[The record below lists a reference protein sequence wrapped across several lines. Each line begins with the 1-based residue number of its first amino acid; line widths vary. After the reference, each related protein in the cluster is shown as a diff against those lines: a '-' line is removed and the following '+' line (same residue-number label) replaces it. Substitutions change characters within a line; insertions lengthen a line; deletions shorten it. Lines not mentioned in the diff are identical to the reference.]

1 MPESA
6 ASHLLARFRARQESW
21 LVLLLLLVCGGLS
34 LAAPGFLTLSNVID
48 LIEGYSVR
56 AILAMGLLVVLIAG
70 GIDISFAA
78 VASVAQYG
86 AAILAAKF
94 GLPAIIVLPAG
105 LAIGLLLGCL
115 NATLI
120 HYARVTSIIIT
131 IATMNTYFAF
141 LMFFTGGRSI
151 YELPDWWTTRIVLF
165 QTEAANGDL
174 IRITLPI
181 LVMILAIL
189 LTWFLLNRTNAG
201 RQLFAMGGNPES
213 ARRIG
218 IDIAKMH
225 YLAYGFLGLM
235 AAVAGL
241 LQAHRV
247 GESVPNA
254 LYGSELDVLSAAVLG
269 GASLTGG
276 VGTVSGVVLGILLLA
291 VIQNGLN
298 LLGISPYCF
307 SIITGTVII
316 VSTSVTVMSAR
327 GRRRGRA
334 LGVEAIAHG

>member
-1 MPESA
+1 MPDS
-6 ASHLLARFRARQESW
+6 LPVRLFQGFRARPENW
-21 LVLLLLLVCGGLS
+21 LVVVLLAVCAGLS
-34 LAAPGFLTLSNVID
+34 IASPAFLTLSNLID
-48 LIEGYSVR
+48 LVESYSVR
-56 AILAMGLLVVLIAG
+56 AILAMGLFVVLIAG

-78 VASVAQYG
+78 VASVAQYV
-86 AAILAAKF
+86 AAAMAAKL
-94 GLPAIIVLPAG
+94 GLPPIIVLPAG
-105 LAIGLLLGCL
+105 LAIGVLLGCL

-141 LMFFTGGRSI
+141 LMFFTGGHSI
-151 YELPDWWTTRIVLF
+151 YDLPDWWSNRVVLF
-165 QTEAANGDL
+165 QTEAPNGDL

-181 LVMILAIL
+181 LVMVLAVV
-189 LTWFLLNRTNAG
+189 LTWFLLNRTRAG
-201 RQLFAMGGNPES
+201 RQLYAMGGNTES

-218 IDIAKMH
+218 ISIAKMH
-225 YLAYGFLGLM
+225 YLAYGFLGFM
-235 AAVAGL
+235 AALAGL

-269 GASLTGG
+269 GASLSGG
-276 VGTVSGVVLGILLLA
+276 VGSVGGVVLGILLLA

-307 SIITGTVII
+307 SIITGAVIV

-327 GRRRGRA
+327 GRRRSRVIG
-334 LGVEAIAHG
+334 LEVPQHG

>member
-1 MPESA
+1 MPES
-6 ASHLLARFRARQESW
+6 LPARLFQGFRARPENW
-21 LVLLLLLVCGGLS
+21 LVVVLLAACAGLS
-34 LAAPGFLTLSNVID
+34 IASPAFLTVSNLID
-48 LIEGYSVR
+48 LVESYSVR
-56 AILAMGLLVVLIAG
+56 AILAMGLFVVLIAG

-78 VASVAQYG
+78 VASVAQYV
-86 AAILAAKF
+86 AAALAAKL
-94 GLPAIIVLPAG
+94 GLPPIVVLPAG
-105 LAIGLLLGCL
+105 LAVGVLLGCL

-141 LMFFTGGRSI
+141 LMFFTGGHSI
-151 YELPDWWTTRIVLF
+151 YDLPDWWSNRIVLF
-165 QTEAANGDL
+165 QTEAPNGDL

-181 LVMILAIL
+181 LVMVLAIA
-189 LTWFLLNRTNAG
+189 LTWFLLNRTRAG
-201 RQLFAMGGNPES
+201 RQLYAMGGNIES

-218 IDIAKMH
+218 ISIAKMH
-225 YLAYGFLGLM
+225 YLAYGFLGFM
-235 AAVAGL
+235 AALAGL

-269 GASLTGG
+269 GASLAGG
-276 VGTVSGVVLGILLLA
+276 VGTVGGVVLGILLLA

-307 SIITGTVII
+307 SIITGAVIVI
-316 VSTSVTVMSAR
+316 STSVTVMSAR
-327 GRRRGRA
+327 GRRRSRVIG
-334 LGVEAIAHG
+334 LEVPQYG

>member
-1 MPESA
+1 MRES
-6 ASHLLARFRARQESW
+6 LPARLFHGFRARPENW
-21 LVLLLLLVCGGLS
+21 LVVVLLAVCIGLS
-34 LAAPGFLTLSNVID
+34 IASPAFLTVSNLID
-48 LIEGYSVR
+48 LVESYSVR
-56 AILAMGLLVVLIAG
+56 AILAMGLFVVLIAG

-78 VASVAQYG
+78 VASVAQYV
-86 AAILAAKF
+86 AAALAAKL
-94 GLPAIIVLPAG
+94 GLAPIVVLPAG
-105 LAIGLLLGCL
+105 LAVGVLLGCL

-141 LMFFTGGRSI
+141 LMFFTGGHSI
-151 YELPDWWTTRIVLF
+151 YDLPDWWSNRIVLF
-165 QTEAANGDL
+165 QTEAPNGDL

-181 LVMILAIL
+181 LVMVLAIA
-189 LTWFLLNRTNAG
+189 LTWFLLNRTRAG
-201 RQLFAMGGNPES
+201 RQLYAMGGNIES

-218 IDIAKMH
+218 ISIAKMH
-225 YLAYGFLGLM
+225 YLAYGFLGFM
-235 AAVAGL
+235 AALAGL

-269 GASLTGG
+269 GASLAGG
-276 VGTVSGVVLGILLLA
+276 VGTVGGVVLGILLLA

-307 SIITGTVII
+307 SIITGAVIVI
-316 VSTSVTVMSAR
+316 STSVTVMSAR
-327 GRRRGRA
+327 GRRRSRVIG
-334 LGVEAIAHG
+334 LEVPQHG